1 MSLSPKGPAARR
13 SFANCRAYGVT
24 KFSKNADAAKAFL
37 EALVDNYR
45 EGAKAS
51 TGYNMPFLKNYAK
64 PPFPIISE
72 DPKLKP
78 LEQDA
83 EYHFTTGYPGPLTPA
98 ADEVYQQ
105 FVMVDALA
113 QYCVDKLDLEAGR
126 EVGRGEDQGDSRQV
140 RVRCCPQG
148 WAGRTPPPRTSAR
161 SSRLRGTH
169 VRESA
174 RWPRCY

>member
-1 MSLSPKGPAARR
+1 VVEQARGQGRHR
-13 SFANCRAYGVT
+13 SRP
-24 KFSKNADAAKAFL
+24 D
-37 EALVDNYR
+37 DYR

-105 FVMVDALA
+105 FVMVNALA
-113 QYCVDKLDLEAGR
+113 QFATDKLDLEQA
-126 EVGRGEDQGDSRQV
+126 VKWGEDKIKAIYAKFV
-140 RVRCCPQG
+140 
-148 WAGRTPPPRTSAR
+148 
-161 SSRLRGTH
+161 
-169 VRESA
+169 
-174 RWPRCY
+174 

>member
-1 MSLSPKGPAARR
+1 
-13 SFANCRAYGVT
+13 
-24 KFSKNADAAKAFL
+24 
-37 EALVDNYR
+37 
-45 EGAKAS
+45 
-51 TGYNMPFLKNYAK
+51 MPFLKNYAK

-113 QYCVDKLDLEAGR
+113 QFATDKMDLEQT
-126 EVGRGEDQGDSRQV
+126 VKWGEEKIK
-140 RVRCCPQG
+140 
-148 WAGRTPPPRTSAR
+148 AIYAKF
-161 SSRLRGTH
+161 
-169 VRESA
+169 A
-174 RWPRCY
+174 